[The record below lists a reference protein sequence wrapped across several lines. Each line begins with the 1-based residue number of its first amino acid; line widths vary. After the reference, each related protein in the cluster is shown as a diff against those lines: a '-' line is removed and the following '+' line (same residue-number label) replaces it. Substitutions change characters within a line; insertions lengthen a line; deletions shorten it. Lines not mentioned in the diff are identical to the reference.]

1 MRYTRLHVW
10 VIFSAIVIGIIMLL
24 KCSTGPRGIYKSSS
38 PVTDS
43 LVTAVYP
50 DLYGAIF
57 QRDARQFLPFL
68 SHQSPEVREQA
79 WRALSNTPTD
89 SLASFIDLAKEQNT
103 EVAWFGISMHSLT
116 ESQLRDL
123 EQSWLQNP
131 ELRSG
136 IARVLGQQGDE
147 QSMDFLLDQFDVNN
161 PLNDYH
167 LGLATGRLVTR
178 LELSHQDQIKI
189 IRQAFAVD
197 DEQITRAYLYGW
209 YRNPANELTSVAR
222 DTLYTRWQVFGTG
235 TSSEVDQFVNRI
247 LKERTTHTMT
257 IFYNGE
263 QWLDDEIQL
272 SYELAQS
279 LDELDLNNDH
289 SLAAKILLTTA
300 NPHVQVRTL
309 QSITGKIEEGDAL
322 FNYISREMITDG
334 TLTDVIWLQA
344 IETIVQVD
352 TAVVSDHQD
361 RLNRI
366 QEENAYLLPEV
377 LAVYEDAETID
388 QYLRRIENIVNDQ
401 NPQTTMY
408 ALQTVN
414 AYWEMMPEEERTD
427 ERVKNIR
434 EITFQALS
442 LRDRGVAFMA
452 QPLLQKSDIF
462 NSDDFERIN
471 NSLTAFTLPDDIEVY
486 QSFGSLYMDRFENQA
501 EPVIDSLASLGY
513 APLNRSL
520 ADAGWDVDMPEESS
534 TDFRTPDWN
543 RLWELGRNPVW
554 TIRTEKGDIEV
565 ELNTLSAPAT
575 VSAIDSLSRA
585 GAYDGVPFHRV
596 VPNFVIQGG
605 DIERK
610 DGFGGPE
617 FVIPTE
623 GSEQEFLRGAIGIAS
638 AGTDTE
644 GSQYFI
650 MHQWKPHLNGNYTR
664 FGKVISGM
672 DVVDRITVGDK
683 VLSTTWY

>member
-38 PVTDS
+38 PIMDS
-43 LVTAVYP
+43 LVTSAYP
-50 DLYGAIF
+50 DLYDAAF
-57 QRDARQFLPFL
+57 QRDARQLLPFL

-79 WRALSNTPTD
+79 WRALANTPTD
-89 SLASFIDLAKEQNT
+89 SLASFIDLAKDQNT
-103 EVAWFGISMHSLT
+103 EVAWFGISRQSLT
-116 ESQLRDL
+116 ESQLREL
-123 EQSWLQNP
+123 EQSWLDNP
-131 ELRSG
+131 DLRAGS
-136 IARVLGQQGDE
+136 ARVLGQQGDE
-147 QSMDFLLDQFDVNN
+147 QSLDFLLEQLDVNN
-161 PLNDYH
+161 PQNNYH
-167 LGLATGRLVTR
+167 LGLAVGRLVTR
-178 LELSHQDQIKI
+178 FELSQQEQIRI
-189 IRQAFAVD
+189 IRQAFAAD

-209 YRNPANELTSVAR
+209 YRGPANELTSVAR

-235 TSSEVDQFVNRI
+235 TSAQVDQFVNRL

-279 LDELDLNNDH
+279 LGELDLNNDH
-289 SLAAKILLTTA
+289 SLTAKILLTAA

-309 QSITGKIEEGDAL
+309 QSITGKISEGDNL
-322 FNYISREMITDG
+322 YKYISREMITDN
-334 TLTDVIWLQA
+334 TLADIAWLQA
-344 IETIVQVD
+344 LETIVQED
-352 TAVVSDHQD
+352 TALASDHQD
-361 RLNRI
+361 RLNHIRE
-366 QEENAYLLPEV
+366 QNPYLLPEV
-377 LAVYEDAETID
+377 LAIYVDTDTID
-388 QYLRRIENIVNDQ
+388 QYLKRIENIVNDQ
-401 NPQTTMY
+401 NSQTTMY
-408 ALQTVN
+408 ALQALN
-414 AYWEMMPEEERTD
+414 SYWQSMPEDERTD
-427 ERVKNIR
+427 ERVKRIR
-434 EITFQALS
+434 EITFQALI
-442 LRDRGVAFMA
+442 LRDRGVAFMT
-452 QPLLQKSDIF
+452 QPLLRQEDIF
-462 NSDDFERIN
+462 NSNDFERIN
-471 NSLTAFTLPDDIEVY
+471 NSLAAFTLPDDIEVY

-520 ADAGWDVDMPEESS
+520 SDAGWDVDMPEESS
-534 TDFRTPDWN
+534 TDFRTPDWD
-543 RLWELGRNPVW
+543 RLWELGRNPGW

-565 ELNTLSAPAT
+565 ELNTLSAPST

-605 DIERK
+605 DIERQ
-610 DGFGGPE
+610 DGFGGPD

-623 GSEQEFLRGAIGIAS
+623 GSEQEFVRGAIGIAS

-650 MHQWKPHLNGNYTR
+650 MHQWKPHLNGSYTR
-664 FGKVISGM
+664 LGKVISGM